1 MEVLKEIGEPDHLT
15 CLLRN
20 LCVGQEA
27 QLEPAIEQW
36 TGSQLGKQC
45 DKAVYCQPVYLIYML
60 NTSHEMLGWMNHNL
74 EPRSTSSVC
83 R

>member
-27 QLEPAIEQW
+27 QFELDMEKW
-36 TGSQLGKQC
+36 TGSKLGREY
-45 DKAVYCQPVYLIYML
+45 DRAVYCHPAYF
-60 NTSHEMLGWMNHNL
+60 T
-74 EPRSTSSVC
+74 
-83 R
+83 

>member
-27 QLEPAIEQW
+27 QFELDMEKW
-36 TGSQLGKQC
+36 TGWNSLQPKGFSQGL
-45 DKAVYCQPVYLIYML
+45 V
-60 NTSHEMLGWMNHNL
+60 
-74 EPRSTSSVC
+74 
-83 R
+83 